1 MLPELRL
8 IWTLDLRTATSLAR
22 LWQSQGETNEAR
34 DLLAAVYSWFTEG
47 FETPDLKEAKALI
60 EELS

>member
-8 IWTLDLRTATSLAR
+8 IWTLDLRKATSLAR
-22 LWQSQGETNEAR
+22 LWQSQGKTNEAR